1 MDARHPPS
9 GGPSGSVAP
18 VPGHLDRLDSWKA
31 VATFLRRDV
40 RTVQRWEAT
49 EGLPVYRQ
57 HHSKQGSIYAYK
69 SEIEAWWD
77 ARQSVPKQGHPETD
91 QSQGR
96 GRISLDIS
104 YPQLAIYAALIIV
117 LSLSIAVAKQMF
129 QSHQPASAIAGH
141 PQRSTIAVLPFQG
154 LSNTSEDATIAY
166 SITISVTTDFIHS
179 RALRV
184 IDHSLV
190 MPFEGSTDSP
200 EHIARLLHSDKL
212 LRGTAGYSGNSLRV
226 AAELVDP
233 VTGDTIWSR
242 QYERA
247 GTNLPKIENEI
258 ASTIATDVENNLGHD
273 DRSQQ

>member
-9 GGPSGSVAP
+9 GGPSSTGAP
-18 VPGHLDRLDSWKA
+18 VPDHLDRLDSWKA

-57 HHSKQGSIYAYK
+57 RHSKQGSIHAYK

-77 ARQSVPKQGHPETD
+77 ARQSVPKQGQPETD

-117 LSLSIAVAKQMF
+117 LSLSIAVAKQML
-129 QSHQPASAIAGH
+129 QSHRPASPIAAR
-141 PQRSTIAVLPFQG
+141 PQRSTIAVLQFQS
-154 LSNTSEDATIAY
+154 LSNTSKDATVAY
-166 SITISVTTDFIHS
+166 SITISVITDFIYS

-190 MPFEGSTDSP
+190 MPYEGSTDTP
-200 EHIARLLHSDKL
+200 EHIAQLLHSDKL
-212 LRGTAGYSGNSLRV
+212 LRGTAGYSGNSLHV

-247 GTNLPKIENEI
+247 GTDLPKIENEI
-258 ASTIATDVENNLGHD
+258 ASTIANDVENNLSHRD
-273 DRSQQ
+273 PPQQ